1 MREVILDG
9 ARCTDRKHTC
19 AALAMNCG
27 FPEECGHNLD
37 ALHDLL
43 TASSED
49 IRIMI
54 QNPDALTRVLGQD
67 YTDRLFRM
75 LRDSAREN
83 EHITVRIGRMENGKG
98 RTEAMTV

>member
-9 ARCTDRKHTC
+9 ASCKDRKKAC
-19 AALAMNCG
+19 AALAINCG

-49 IRIMI
+49 IR
-54 QNPDALTRVLGQD
+54 LTIRHPEDLEQGLGQD
-67 YTDRLFRM
+67 YAP
-75 LRDSAREN
+75 SASN
-83 EHITVRIGRMENGKG
+83 GRIMGKDG
-98 RTEAMTV
+98 QTT